1 MTIIEVCHVPPFSNS
16 FRSTPT
22 ELSLPLNFSDI
33 FNLRFPP
40 VQSIFFYKLGEST
53 TTFFKTVILP
63 RIKHSLSITL
73 FHFLPLAGH
82 LSWPQNSEKPIII
95 YNTADDGVSLT
106 VAESGEDLDH
116 LYSDIRYASE
126 SHPYLAPLSVSETKA
141 SILSFQITLFPNKGF
156 TIGYTFNHAVVDG
169 RSLSLFMNSWACIC
183 RNLDENVKICPSS
196 LPEELYP
203 SFDRTVI
210 QGSDGLEMK
219 YLNYWLGLKLPG
231 SDASPRS
238 LKPIP
243 FPVPAD
249 VVRATFP
256 FSREDIKKLGEWV
269 QSKLE
274 NGNQT
279 KPFSTFVLAYA
290 YTLVCMVK
298 AKGLKNNNKVRF
310 GLTADCRP
318 RLNPPLSRNYIGN
331 CVNCCDVL
339 VEAEHLLEEN
349 GVVYVAK
356 RLNEMIKGLED
367 GVLEMAKEKVPFMD
381 VEPGVRVILVTGSSR
396 YGMYGADFGWGRPM
410 NVETTTIDVGE
421 SFSMMESRD
430 ESGGVE
436 IGLVLKKH
444 EMEMFDS
451 LFVHGLKSSFECHQS
466 VNIKLNEF
474 EELIDRCVGSGLV
487 LPACN

>member
-33 FNLRFPP
+33 FNLKFPP

-53 TTFFKTVILP
+53 TTFFRTVILP
-63 RIKHSLSITL
+63 KVKHSLSITL
-73 FHFLPLAGH
+73 FHYLPLAGH

-126 SHPYLAPLSVSETKA
+126 SHPYLSPLSVSETKA

-156 TIGYTFNHAVVDG
+156 SISTTFNHAVIDG

-210 QGSDGLEMK
+210 QGSEGLEMQ

-243 FPVPAD
+243 FPAQAD

-256 FSREDIKKLGEWV
+256 FSREDIKKL
-269 QSKLE
+269 
-274 NGNQT
+274 
-279 KPFSTFVLAYA
+279 
-290 YTLVCMVK
+290 
-298 AKGLKNNNKVRF
+298 
-310 GLTADCRP
+310 
-318 RLNPPLSRNYIGN
+318 
-331 CVNCCDVL
+331 
-339 VEAEHLLEEN
+339 AEHLLKEN
-349 GVVYVAK
+349 GVAYVAK
-356 RLNEMIKGLED
+356 RLIEMIKGLEN
-367 GVLEMAKEKVPFMD
+367 GVLEIAKEKVPFMD
-381 VEPGVRVILVTGSSR
+381 VEPGVRVILVAGSSR
-396 YGMYGADFGWGRPM
+396 LGTYGADFGWGKPM
-410 NVETTTIDVGE
+410 NVEATTIDVGE

-466 VNIKLNEF
+466 VTLN
-474 EELIDRCVGSGLV
+474 
-487 LPACN
+487 

>member
-1 MTIIEVCHVPPFSNS
+1 MTIIDVCHVPPFSNS
-16 FRSTPT
+16 SRSTPT

-33 FNLRFPP
+33 FNLKFPP

-82 LSWPQNSEKPIII
+82 LSWPQNSAKPIVI
-95 YNTADDGVSLT
+95 YNTANDGVLLT
-106 VAESGEDLDH
+106 VAVSDEDLDH

-126 SHPYLAPLSVSETKA
+126 SHPYLSPLSVSETKA
-141 SILSFQITLFPNKGF
+141 SILSFQITSIS
-156 TIGYTFNHAVVDG
+156 TTFNHAVIDG

-203 SFDRTVI
+203 SFDRTLI
-210 QGSDGLEMK
+210 QGSEGLEMQ
-219 YLNYWLGLKLPG
+219 YLNIWLGLKLPG
-231 SDASPRS
+231 SDANPRS

-243 FPVPAD
+243 FPAPAD

-274 NGNQT
+274 NNGNQT

-298 AKGLKNNNKVRF
+298 AKGLKNNNKVKF
-310 GLTADCRP
+310 GLTADCRS
-318 RLNPPLSRNYIGN
+318 RLNPPLSRYYIGN
-331 CVNCCDVL
+331 CVTSCDVL
-339 VEAEHLLEEN
+339 VEAEHLLKEN

-356 RLNEMIKGLED
+356 RLNEMIKGLEN
-367 GVLEMAKEKVPFMD
+367 GVLEIAKEKVPFMD
-381 VEPGVRVILVTGSSR
+381 VEPGVRVILVAGSSR
-396 YGMYGADFGWGRPM
+396 LGTYGADFGWGKPM
-410 NVETTTIDVGE
+410 NVEATTIDVGE

-436 IGLVLKKH
+436 IGLVLKKR
-444 EMEMFDS
+444 EMKILDS

-466 VNIKLNEF
+466 VTLN
-474 EELIDRCVGSGLV
+474 
-487 LPACN
+487 

>member
-1 MTIIEVCHVPPFSNS
+1 MTIIDVCHVPPFSNS

-33 FNLRFPP
+33 FNLKFPP

-82 LSWPQNSEKPIII
+82 LSWPQNSAKPIVI
-95 YNTADDGVSLT
+95 YNTANDGVLLT
-106 VAESGEDLDH
+106 VAVSDEDLDH

-126 SHPYLAPLSVSETKA
+126 SHPYLAPLSVSEPKA

-156 TIGYTFNHAVVDG
+156 TIGYTLNHAVLDG
-169 RSLSLFMNSWACIC
+169 RSISLFMNSWACIC
-183 RNLDENVKICPSS
+183 RNLDANLKISPNS
-196 LPEELYP
+196 LPDELNP
-203 SFDRTVI
+203 SFDRTLI
-210 QGSDGLEMK
+210 QGSEGLEMK
-219 YLNYWLGLKLPG
+219 YLNYWLGLKLP
-231 SDASPRS
+231 
-238 LKPIP
+238 
-243 FPVPAD
+243 AD
-249 VVRATFP
+249 VVRATFR
-256 FSREDIKKLGEWV
+256 FSSEDIKKLGERV
-269 QSKLE
+269 KSKLE
-274 NGNQT
+274 RGNQT
-279 KPFSTFVLAYA
+279 KPFSTYVLAYA

-298 AKGLKNNNKVRF
+298 AKGLKNSNKVKF
-310 GLTADCRP
+310 GLTADSRT

-331 CVNCCDVL
+331 CVTSCDVL
-339 VEAEHLLEEN
+339 VEAEHLLKEN

-356 RLNEMIKGLED
+356 RLNEMIKGLEN
-367 GVLEMAKEKVPFMD
+367 GVLEIAKEKVPFMD
-381 VEPGVRVILVTGSSR
+381 VEPGVRVILVAGSNR
-396 YGMYGADFGWGRPM
+396 FGKYGADFGWGKPM
-410 NVETTTIDVGE
+410 NVEITTIDVGE

-451 LFVHGLKSSFECHQS
+451 LFVHGLKMLRSS
-466 VNIKLNEF
+466 L
-474 EELIDRCVGSGLV
+474 
-487 LPACN
+487 